1 MEGKVVCINKNNVC
15 NISGIDKMKN
25 QLFKV
30 VPSYEFVEIV
40 LKLFI
45 PNGFDIYYQFL
56 REDIITKNILIKIKI
71 SFFVNNFKKYYLPC
85 KYRKYFDE
93 INEKKVITILR
104 QLVKIYGY
112 NVISKEKYERG
123 NKYLVY
129 NLIKTHKINFINK
142 KEKKNILYFD

>member
-1 MEGKVVCINKNNVC
+1 MGKKTECIKKNIC
-15 NISGIDKMKN
+15 NIIVINKMKN

-56 REDIITKNILIKIKI
+56 REDIITKNILSKIKI
-71 SFFVNNFKKYYLPC
+71 AFFVNNFKKYYLPC
-85 KYRKYFDE
+85 KYRKYFDG
-93 INEKKVITILR
+93 INQKKVITILR

-123 NKYLVY
+123 KKYLVY
-129 NLIKTHKINFINK
+129 NLFKTHKINFTNK